1 MDYVQNRIDILTKHD
16 NIRVLRLL
24 EILQFTIIYVFL
36 TMHLACY
43 IDRMFPTLDRN
54 KSYFRLLVEI
64 IVHFTVLA
72 IFIFYIQKIA
82 KIIPPI
88 GIFYPKYKIGTTS
101 QYNGGAII
109 GIVLIGAQKNLLE
122 KVKYFMWHR
131 VIT

>member
-1 MDYVQNRIDILTKHD
+1 MDFVQKRIDILTKHD
-16 NIRVLRLL
+16 HIRFLRLL

-43 IDRMFPTLDRN
+43 IDKMFPALDSN
-54 KSYFRLLVEI
+54 KSYFRLLIEI

-82 KIIPPI
+82 KIIPPV
-88 GIFYPKYKIGTTS
+88 GIFYPKYRIGSTS

-109 GIVLIGAQKNLLE
+109 GIVLI
-122 KVKYFMWHR
+122 
-131 VIT
+131 